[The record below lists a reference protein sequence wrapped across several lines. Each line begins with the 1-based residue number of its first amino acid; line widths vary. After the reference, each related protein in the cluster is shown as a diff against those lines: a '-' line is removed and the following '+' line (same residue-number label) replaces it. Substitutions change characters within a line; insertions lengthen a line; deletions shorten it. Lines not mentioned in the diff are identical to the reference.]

1 MAESEVKILTVEAVK
16 SMADLRKAISDT
28 KEALNGMELGSE
40 EYQRTLAEL
49 IKEQNLM
56 RGAMNG
62 TTASMDDLKSAA
74 DGTSVTYNGLVN
86 SMANMKR
93 ELRNLDLSTAEGRA
107 RFKELSQEIKNTND
121 SLKELDEKQGSYVRN
136 VGNYTSGLKNLGD
149 ILKQNIPALGGVAQ
163 GIDGIDK
170 SVHLLGQQPILGIV
184 GLLAPLLTQIVTSL
198 KESDDA
204 MAGINK
210 IMTAMKPVMDFFSGV
225 LQQVV
230 EFLGDIIGKA
240 SDFLG
245 SSGIFQKIVQG
256 VVGVGNAILQF
267 VIAPIKQT
275 VVAVKGLGNI
285 LRDVFTGQWDKIKD
299 DAEAAVKGLN
309 DAFTKG
315 LDFKGNYE
323 AGQEVADK
331 FIAGAKSRKKSAK
344 GAGAELGKE
353 MTDGIIAGMDEAAI
367 EKALSDIDK
376 AVEKQIDETL
386 ASIDKATAEANK
398 KAEERAKAS
407 IAAVEKNAKRE
418 KEINGILTE
427 DAEERAAK
435 DYAIQEETNRKKLS
449 LLERYRDEALDRG
462 DIEANLRYE
471 QEVADLEVEIEMDA
485 LRERERLRKKDV
497 EDAKQAAQQ
506 KMAAMSAYA
515 SGMSGLLGS
524 IADALES
531 GDDASE
537 ESVRAAKNLRIAA
550 ATIDMI
556 SGAVTAFSTAQQLG
570 PIAGPIVGAINAAA
584 VVASGLANIA
594 KIRATNVSKD
604 SAPTSSA
611 PAQATVSAPALETAV
626 PTTTV
631 INGARTETAL
641 NRAARPQKV
650 VLVQSEAEAM
660 AEMTRV
666 QVAEASF

>member
-62 TTASMDDLKSAA
+62 TTASMDDLKAAA
-74 DGTSVTYNGLVN
+74 DGTTVSYNGLVN

-121 SLKELDEKQGSYVRN
+121 ALKELDEKQGSYVRN
-136 VGNYTSGLKNLGD
+136 VGNYTSGLKNLGE
-149 ILKQNIPALGGVAQ
+149 ILKNNVPALGNTARAVGDV
-163 GIDGIDK
+163 DK
-170 SVHLLGQQPILGIV
+170 AVHLLGQQPILGII
-184 GLLAPLLTQIVTSL
+184 GLLAPLLTKIAMSL
-198 KESDDA
+198 KEDEGA
-204 MAGINK
+204 MAAVKK
-210 IMTAMKPVMDFFSGV
+210 IMDAMKPVLDFFSGLLEQIV
-225 LQQVV
+225 DV
-230 EFLGDIIGKA
+230 LGDIIGRVGE
-240 SDFLG
+240 FLG
-245 SSGIFQKIVQG
+245 SSGFFQKLVQG
-256 VVGVGNAILQF
+256 VMGVGNAILQY
-267 VIAPIKQT
+267 VIAPFKGVIAAIKVFKEQG
-275 VVAVKGLGNI
+275 VKGLRN
-285 LRDVFTGQWDKIKD
+285 
-299 DAEAAVKGLN
+299 AAI
-309 DAFTKG
+309 AFTDEMRNG
-315 LDFKGNYE
+315 FAFKENFK
-323 AGQEVADK
+323 AGQAVADA
-331 FIAGAKSRKKSAK
+331 ITAGAKSKKPGKQIAQAVKKDMEDEFSAEEMAKMWERAMAKYNERKNRKDALSSEMQGVLDEQQALID
-344 GAGAELGKE
+344 AEVE
-353 MTDGIIAGMDEAAI
+353 QYIAALEDEAAA
-367 EKALSDIDK
+367 EKI
-376 AVEKQIDETL
+376 VRETEV
-386 ASIDKATAEANK
+386 KM
-398 KAEERAKAS
+398 AK
-407 IAAVEKNAKRE
+407 E
-418 KEINGILTE
+418 
-427 DAEERAAK
+427 AAK
-435 DYAIQEETNRKKLS
+435 QKLDS
-449 LLERYRDEALDRG
+449 M
-462 DIEANLRYE
+462 
-471 QEVADLEVEIEMDA
+471 Q
-485 LRERERLRKKDV
+485 
-497 EDAKQAAQQ
+497 
-506 KMAAMSAYA
+506 AYA
-515 SGMSGLLGS
+515 SGASGVLNGV
-524 IADALES
+524 AEMLEAEGKS
-531 GDDASE
+531 
-537 ESVRAAKNLRIAA
+537 AKNLRIAA

-604 SAPTSSA
+604 AAPTSSA
-611 PAQATVSAPALETAV
+611 PAQATVSAPAVQTAV

>member
-62 TTASMDDLKSAA
+62 TTASMDDLKAAA
-74 DGTSVTYNGLVN
+74 DGTTVSYNGLVN

-121 SLKELDEKQGSYVRN
+121 ALKELDEKQGSYVRN
-136 VGNYTSGLKNLGD
+136 VGNYTSGLKNLGE
-149 ILKQNIPALGGVAQ
+149 ILKNNVPALGNTARAVGDV
-163 GIDGIDK
+163 DK
-170 SVHLLGQQPILGIV
+170 AVHLLGQQPILGII
-184 GLLAPLLTQIVTSL
+184 GLLAPLIAKITDEL
-198 KESDDA
+198 KD
-204 MAGINK
+204 NK
-210 IMTAMKPVMDFFSGV
+210 TAMGAVKKLTKSFEPVLKVVHGV
-225 LQQVV
+225 LQKIAEWAAEALSGV
-230 EFLGDIIGKA
+230 A
-240 SDFLG
+240 SFVKTALPQLKNFI
-245 SSGIFQKIVQG
+245 SG
-256 VVGVGNAILQF
+256 VVGVGNAIVQF
-267 VIAPIKQT
+267 LWFPIKQT
-275 VVAVKGLGNI
+275 IEAAKGLGNI
-285 LRDVFTGQWDKIKD
+285 LRDIFTGQWVKIKE
-299 DAEAAVKGLN
+299 DAKNAVKGLN

-315 LDFKGNYE
+315 LDFKGNFE
-323 AGQEVADK
+323 AGQKAGDAFIEGLASEK
-331 FIAGAKSRKKSAK
+331 FKKKATKKGKDAIAEILKNIQISFDNEMDSMLKDIESKVNESINRTLEAEAKQLEFAKKR
-344 GAGAELGKE
+344 
-353 MTDGIIAGMDEAAI
+353 EAASL
-367 EKALSDIDK
+367 AAIDK
-376 AVEKQIDETL
+376 TAAHQLELNEILTENER
-386 ASIDKATAEANK
+386 DKATK
-398 KAEERAKAS
+398 S
-407 IAAVEKNAKRE
+407 Y
-418 KEINGILTE
+418 EIQQL
-427 DAEERAAK
+427 A
-435 DYAIQEETNRKKLS
+435 
-449 LLERYRDEALDRG
+449 LERRLHALDEFRQAALDRG
-462 DIEANLRYE
+462 DIELLVQYE
-471 QEVADLEVEIEMDA
+471 QDFADTQIEIETA
-485 LRERERLRKKDV
+485 TLREKKRLREQDKKDAI
-497 EDAKQAAQQ
+497 DTLQFYAKAT
-506 KMAAMSAYA
+506 SGIA
-515 SGMSGLLGS
+515 SS
-524 IADALES
+524 IADILETEGKS
-531 GDDASE
+531 
-537 ESVRAAKNLRIAA
+537 AKNLRIAA

-604 SAPTSSA
+604 AAPTSSA

-641 NRAARPQKV
+641 NRAAQPQKV